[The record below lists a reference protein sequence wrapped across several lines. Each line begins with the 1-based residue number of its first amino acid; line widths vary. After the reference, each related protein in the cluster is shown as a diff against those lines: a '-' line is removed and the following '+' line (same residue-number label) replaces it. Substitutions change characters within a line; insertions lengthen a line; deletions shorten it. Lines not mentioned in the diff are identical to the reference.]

1 MLVSVGLLILSIVL
15 LFLGAEFLVKGSSAI
30 ALKAGISP
38 LVVGLTVVAFGTSM
52 PELLVSIQASW
63 QGSGGMA
70 VGNVVGSNIFNI
82 CVILGISAMINP
94 LSIQLQVIK
103 FDTPVLLM
111 VTILFIVVFIDQTI
125 GRLEGIILL
134 AGIISYTF
142 FNIRQARLENVTPAG
157 AFEIPKTDEK
167 GLPVWKIVLLV
178 SGGLVILGAG
188 SQFLVRGAS
197 DIARSLNV
205 DEAIIGLTIIAAGTS
220 MPELATSVV
229 ASLRKNADISIGNI
243 IGSNIFNLLGIIGVT
258 GTINPIQASNI
269 SWIDI
274 GVMFFAAVVLLP
286 LMKSDKAITKY
297 EGFFL
302 LLVYAGYLYYLWP
315 A

>member
-15 LFLGAEFLVKGSSAI
+15 LFFGAEFLVKGSSAI